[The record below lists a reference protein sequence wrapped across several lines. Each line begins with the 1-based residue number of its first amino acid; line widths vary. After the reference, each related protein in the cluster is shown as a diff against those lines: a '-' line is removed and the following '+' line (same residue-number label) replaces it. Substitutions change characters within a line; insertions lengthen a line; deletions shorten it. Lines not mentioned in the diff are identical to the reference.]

1 MKTMKHYLYS
11 SIVYI
16 GFTLILVACSDTSVP
31 KEVTIEEVQKQDF
44 YVSVRDYQDFW
55 NNYELQKVGKLSS
68 AQNILLTSKAN
79 GTIRDVLVYAGQKVQ
94 KWQVL
99 ATLSDTIA
107 NYGLSLDRAR
117 NGLERARI
125 NYDSTKISLDKQVFD
140 AEINVQKLENNLEAL
155 KNDTNQSI
163 KKAEIDLENSQ
174 VGYTNSKASLD
185 VQKIDNSISKSELDY
200 EKTLTANSETIQGYR
215 TTIKKEYNALTIL
228 LTDVITLGDE
238 LFGVWERYKDDA
250 KVYRDYFGGRNT
262 SQKQTTYN
270 ELLALMNYK
279 NGDFTRINVSSDMS
293 EDEILTS
300 ISQILWGFEQV
311 KDFLNNLETTLNN
324 SIASVDVF
332 SDTTISGY
340 VTTVG
345 TYTTSLQASYA
356 TIISFEST
364 VSSFLQTYK
373 DTEASL
379 QKQIELLKQDREI
392 LVKSLGIS
400 ELGAEIGYERTI
412 IGTDDQISSLDL
424 QLQIAKN
431 TYDNAI
437 KTRSVNLRNLQNAI
451 NEAQIAYNQAK
462 NEYDKLTITS
472 PIDGT
477 IGSVMLDA
485 GQEVTVG
492 TRAFEILNTGTPE
505 ITIALSLQ
513 EQSLVTPGN
522 EVYVRVGT
530 KKYTGT
536 IVSVSSIAD
545 ANLQYETTIIMKESF
560 ATLGDIVDIM
570 IPVGSDEVL
579 VPINIV
585 DVNGAEWGE
594 GYVYFVDGIQI
605 SKMKLRLGSVYGNQV
620 EVLACV
626 NETKLQTCEDEL
638 VITSDISQFDP
649 EKYVL
654 KIKE

>member
-1 MKTMKHYLYS
+1 
-11 SIVYI
+11 
-16 GFTLILVACSDTSVP
+16 
-31 KEVTIEEVQKQDF
+31 
-44 YVSVRDYQDFW
+44 
-55 NNYELQKVGKLSS
+55 
-68 AQNILLTSKAN
+68 
-79 GTIRDVLVYAGQKVQ
+79 
-94 KWQVL
+94 
-99 ATLSDTIA
+99 
-107 NYGLSLDRAR
+107 
-117 NGLERARI
+117 
-125 NYDSTKISLDKQVFD
+125 
-140 AEINVQKLENNLEAL
+140 
-155 KNDTNQSI
+155 
-163 KKAEIDLENSQ
+163 
-174 VGYTNSKASLD
+174 
-185 VQKIDNSISKSELDY
+185 
-200 EKTLTANSETIQGYR
+200 
-215 TTIKKEYNALTIL
+215 
-228 LTDVITLGDE
+228 
-238 LFGVWERYKDDA
+238 
-250 KVYRDYFGGRNT
+250 
-262 SQKQTTYN
+262 
-270 ELLALMNYK
+270 MNYK

-293 EDEILTS
+293 EDDILTS
-300 ISQILWGFEQV
+300 ISQILGGFEQV

-373 DTEASL
+373 DTEVSL

-477 IGSVMLDA
+477 IGSVMLDV

-492 TRAFEILNTGTPE
+492 TKAFEILNTGTPE

-513 EQSLVTPGN
+513 EQSLVMSGN

-585 DVNGAEWGE
+585 DVNGAE
-594 GYVYFVDGIQI
+594 
-605 SKMKLRLGSVYGNQV
+605 
-620 EVLACV
+620 
-626 NETKLQTCEDEL
+626 
-638 VITSDISQFDP
+638 
-649 EKYVL
+649 
-654 KIKE
+654 